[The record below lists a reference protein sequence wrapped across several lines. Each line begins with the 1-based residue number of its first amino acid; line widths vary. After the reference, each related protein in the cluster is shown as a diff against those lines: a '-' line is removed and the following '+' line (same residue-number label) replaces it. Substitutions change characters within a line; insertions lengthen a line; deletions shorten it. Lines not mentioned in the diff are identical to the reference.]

1 MITIAPVPL
10 PLHSHEFKQTK
21 LIAEAFKPSLLSRH
35 IQWLREGQTG
45 WKKVCTIVWMIFA
58 AQALIVSVAGWIVLY
73 QAVQEMRRQ
82 EARAAFF
89 RDVEQIKPPS
99 DDPIELKSQTRAFN
113 HVQDF
118 AIENGVIWTRL
129 RHHYDKWRPIF
140 FDGFAE
146 GRIPKELDCD
156 GANLVVLDDQNF
168 FHYKKVLREFRHTE
182 ISEVNRDR
190 FIRAGVDLD
199 KDTYIAIDKS
209 ERDNWK
215 DKWFSLPYINQIV
228 NLFIERRLRLPHS
241 AKAWA
246 ISHRGRYNNYL
257 EDKVQQRH
265 HVGVGT
271 TTLYIL
277 DGKSRD
283 IYKYDPWS
291 PKYLKITIP
300 LPETSEMFFEGE
312 NIDASASTIMAIGYE
327 IYKNNPQKRTLQ
339 IYTCLADMDS
349 KGWNPFYK
357 YDYFKHSDDSD
368 VIVIP
373 LPDWKAHP
381 LELNEGDFVTKE
393 IEILQTG
400 EGNDARQLRI
410 PGQHQGRKGIYF
422 KKINEQKWHFESL
435 KDELAK
441 AITKEKALPLE
452 QENKEAFQTTVHNY
466 EGQSVRLQGIPPMP
480 ISARLMNYGLRSYH
494 STLIVKLQNMT
505 YELELHRRK
514 TLKNFIGFEG
524 DYYEMVVPEKL
535 HQEAQLMQVLKGQ
548 KVIPVH
554 ISENQNKLTLEDRK
568 TNCFKLTFSRIPS

>member
-1 MITIAPVPL
+1 MITVAPAPL
-10 PLHSHEFKQTK
+10 PLHFHEFKKTK

-35 IQWLREGQTG
+35 IQWLREEQTS
-45 WKKVCTIVWMIFA
+45 WKKVCAVAWMIFA
-58 AQALIVSVAGWIVLY
+58 AQILIVSVVGWIVLY
-73 QAVQEMRRQ
+73 KAVQEMKRQ
-82 EARAAFF
+82 EAKAAFF
-89 RDVEQIKPPS
+89 RYAEKIKPPS
-99 DDPIELKSQTRAFN
+99 DDPIELKSKIRAFN

-129 RHHYDKWRPIF
+129 RHHHDKWRSIF

-146 GRIPKELDCD
+146 GRTPKELDCD
-156 GANLVVLDDQNF
+156 GANLVVLDDQDF

-190 FIRAGVDLD
+190 FIKAGVDLD

-228 NLFIERRLRLPHS
+228 NLFIERRLRLPHD

-271 TTLYIL
+271 TTLYVL
-277 DGKSRD
+277 DGKCRD

-291 PKYLKITIP
+291 PKYVKITIP

-312 NIDASASTIMAIGYE
+312 NIDTSASSIMAIGYE
-327 IYKNNPQKRTLQ
+327 TYKNNPKKRTLQ

-357 YDYFKHSDDSD
+357 YDYLKHPDDPD
-368 VIVIP
+368 VIVLP

-381 LELNEGDFVTKE
+381 LELREGDFVTKE

-400 EGNDARQLRI
+400 EGNHARQLRV
-410 PGQHQGRKGIYF
+410 PGQCQGQKGCYF
-422 KKINEQKWHFESL
+422 KKINEQKWHFEPL
-435 KDELAK
+435 KEELAK
-441 AITKEKALPLE
+441 TITKEKALPLE
-452 QENKEAFQTTVHNY
+452 QNSHAAFQTTVHNY
-466 EGQSVRLQGIPPMP
+466 EGQAVQLHGMPPTSV
-480 ISARLMNYGLRSYH
+480 SACLMNFGLRSYH
-494 STLIVKLQNMT
+494 SKLMIGLHDMT
-505 YELELHRRK
+505 YEFELHRRK

-535 HQEAQLMQVLKGQ
+535 QHDEQLMQVLKGQ
-548 KVIPVH
+548 KVIPVS
-554 ISENQNKLTLEDRK
+554 ISENQNKLIIKDQK
-568 TNCFKLTFSRIPS
+568 TNCFKFIFSRK